1 MISCIEGTVKFQS
14 DQNVYIMTS
23 NGIVTEFI
31 IPLKS
36 FRREIL
42 YLFIPIK
49 FLEKTHKSYLVSIQ

>member
-23 NGIVTEFI
+23 NGIGYRVYYS
-31 IPLKS
+31 LKKFS
-36 FRREIL
+36 EEIL